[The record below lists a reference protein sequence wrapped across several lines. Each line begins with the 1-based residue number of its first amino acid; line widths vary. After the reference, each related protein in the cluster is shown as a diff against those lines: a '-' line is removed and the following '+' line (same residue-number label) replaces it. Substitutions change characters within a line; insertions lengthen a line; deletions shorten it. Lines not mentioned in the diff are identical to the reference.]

1 MFPRDLICKI
11 IMSMLGM
18 AILFLFKMQLIQMDQ
33 RLLPLRINMIKKLI
47 CLWYQTMWT
56 PNKLL
61 NLVNVLRVFLIP
73 ILRLLQVLFILMMV
87 SPSIQYKNTVK
98 LALHTLTLILNLGK
112 LTKIL
117 SYYLALIKTNI
128 NLIKLTKKLAIL

>member
-61 NLVNVLRVFLIP
+61 NLVNVSQVFLIL

-87 SPSIQYKNTVK
+87 SASIQYKNTVK
-98 LALHTLTLILNLGK
+98 SALHTLTLILNLGK

-117 SYYLALIKTNI
+117 SYHLALIKTNI

>member
-11 IMSMLGM
+11 IMSMLEM

-47 CLWYQTMWT
+47 CLWYQTIWT

-61 NLVNVLRVFLIP
+61 NLVNVSQVFLIL

-87 SPSIQYKNTVK
+87 SASIQYNNTVK
-98 LALHTLTLILNLGK
+98 SALHTLTLILNLGK

-117 SYYLALIKTNI
+117 SYHLALIKTNI

>member
-61 NLVNVLRVFLIP
+61 NLVNVSQVFLIL

-87 SPSIQYKNTVK
+87 SASIQYKNTVK
-98 LALHTLTLILNLGK
+98 SALHTLTLILNLGK